1 MRLYGAGRP
10 GFAGTGNGSWGAMM
24 GRARDGTVASLNR
37 IQAACAQYGLR
48 ATSRPLHNRWAV
60 YRPLTE
66 EIIAVIDI
74 RDIADGE
81 VDETVTQWVLAESF
95 GTTLS

>member
-1 MRLYGAGRP
+1 
-10 GFAGTGNGSWGAMM
+10 MM

-48 ATSRPLHNRWAV
+48 VTRRPLHNRWAV
-60 YRPLTE
+60 YRPMTE
-66 EIIAVIDI
+66 KTIAVIDI